1 MTTARLDIPPGP
13 GFVTT
18 VAAAT
23 GIHHANGYTVAQLL
37 ITHPGPR
44 RMNETAETV
53 ADGMHRLATALHL
66 GPGAQE
72 PPGIGAQL
80 MIRRGFAALDYGH
93 DQYVMTIPSPSQD
106 WLALVGHGALCRICL
121 VLAPSHW
128 PPTRPRP
135 MHTYAPASP
144 AARSCGGQRSPAG
157 GSERP

>member
-121 VLAPSHW
+121 VLAPL
-128 PPTRPRP
+128 
-135 MHTYAPASP
+135 AL
-144 AARSCGGQRSPAG
+144 AADQAETDAHLRACLARGEVMWGTTFAR
-157 GSERP
+157 RRF